1 MLSASSISRSANLSV
16 ETSQNPASSAIKNLQ
31 DQHGNRSSN
40 SSAETSDIQ
49 QLDKSEI
56 NDAVTKVLQGYDWT
70 LVPIASK

>member
-1 MLSASSISRSANLSV
+1 MLSASSITRSANLSV
-16 ETSQNPASSAIKNLQ
+16 ETSQTSTSSAIKHLP

-40 SSAETSDIQ
+40 CSDHKSDLQ

-56 NDAVTKVLQGYDWT
+56 NDAVTKVLQGCDWT

>member
-1 MLSASSISRSANLSV
+1 MLSASSISRSATLSV
-16 ETSQNPASSAIKNLQ
+16 ETSETSASSAIKNLQ
-31 DQHGNRSSN
+31 NQHGNRSSN
-40 SSAETSDIQ
+40 CSAETSELQ